1 MIKNKLKKLSAIA
14 LTIASFSSF
23 ADATYTGNQGIKT
36 STFDPTYFS
45 GQWELETSRNPS
57 LEALERRPKFIVMYP
72 SDRTVAQARLEQ
84 LQTSSTRTEYRH
96 ALKVQEFSR
105 DILYHMNTVDYFNQ
119 HFTQEELQDSRFEY
133 KAREKAS
140 DNYYDFRDIYDK
152 NLIALETYNNSNA
165 ISSTEV
171 LGYYDYL
178 NFPVVPTKY
187 HSKIEQAKA
196 IHLKKL
202 NFDFEKE
209 MDYFMVNSDKEL
221 MGIDIITKD
230 KFALYKLSGKYPKVS
245 VFVRPDQRHEVKTY
259 TEFFKYFDEK
269 LKKEKEEQEQE

>member
-1 MIKNKLKKLSAIA
+1 MGSNMIKKKLIAISAFTI
-14 LTIASFSSF
+14 TIASFSSF
-23 ADATYTGNQGIKT
+23 AGVIYTGNQGIKT
-36 STFDPTYFS
+36 STFEPTYFS
-45 GQWELETSRNPS
+45 GQWELETSINPS
-57 LEALERRPKFIVMYP
+57 LEALERRPNFIVMYP

-84 LQTSSTRTEYRH
+84 LQTSITRTEYRH
-96 ALKVQEFSR
+96 ALKVQDFSR
-105 DILYHMNTVDYFNQ
+105 DILYHMNTVVYFNK

-140 DNYYDFRDIYDK
+140 DNYSDFRDVYDK
-152 NLIALETYNNSNA
+152 NLIALETYNKSNA

-187 HSKIEQAKA
+187 HSKIVQAKA
-196 IHLKKL
+196 THLKKF

-221 MGIDIITKD
+221 MGVDIITKD

-245 VFVRPDQRHEVKTY
+245 VFVRPEKLHEVKTY
-259 TEFFKYFDEK
+259 TEFFRE
-269 LKKEKEEQEQE
+269 LSKK